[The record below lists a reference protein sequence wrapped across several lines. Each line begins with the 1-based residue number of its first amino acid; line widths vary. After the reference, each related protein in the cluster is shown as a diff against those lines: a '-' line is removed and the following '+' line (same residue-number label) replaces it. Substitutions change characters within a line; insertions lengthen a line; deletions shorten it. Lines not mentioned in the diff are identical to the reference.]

1 MFPTHADI
9 QAALSTARAHA
20 DTYGDGNKAGILA
33 RVIREL
39 EQVGPELFDAV
50 GEAASAKTALAE
62 AEKAEEPTTGSK
74 KAAPTKTPLLK
85 TPVAVG

>member
-9 QAALSTARAHA
+9 QAALSTAQTHA

-39 EQVGPELFDAV
+39 EQVGPELFDAA
-50 GEAASAKTALAE
+50 GEAASAKAAE

-74 KAAPTKTPLLK
+74 KTAPAKTPLLK